1 MNMIVVVEGQLWVRN
16 TMAEVKKLGGWRW
29 IGGGL
34 EGREWVMVD
43 SSVDQSLVEL

>member
-1 MNMIVVVEGQLWVRN
+1 MIVVVEGRLWVRN
-16 TMAEVKKLGGWRW
+16 AMAEVKKLGGWRR